1 MARSGGIGSDA
12 GRTRGAGPRPR
23 GLLYPAALILVLSGV
38 PLLILGLVQ
47 DHAAPIVAALGCVAA
62 ALVLL
67 WAGVARSSG
76 GTKPDRHG

>member
-1 MARSGGIGSDA
+1 MQDRTERP
-12 GRTRGAGPRPR
+12 GRPP
-23 GLLYPAALILVLSGV
+23 GLLYPAALLLVLSGV
-38 PLLILGLVQ
+38 PLLVLGLVR
-47 DHAAPIVAALGCVAA
+47 DNAGPIVAALGCVAT